1 MTPLLIIIPV
11 VLVVGVAAL
20 LAFMWSMRS
29 GQYEDMDGAAQRIL
43 DSDADKAPR
52 AD

>member
-11 VLVVGVAAL
+11 VLLVGVLAL
-20 LAFMWSMRS
+20 FAFMWSLKA

-43 DSDADKAPR
+43 DDTNDKAPPKS
-52 AD
+52 

>member
-1 MTPLLIIIPV
+1 MKPLLIIIPV

-20 LAFMWSMRS
+20 FAFMWSMRN

-43 DSDADKAPR
+43 DDSADDAPKKD
-52 AD
+52 